1 MFYHAASHMNKLAS
15 SLLGVLAVLIT
26 SPVSAAV
33 LANTTANGSVAF
45 TYDRAAWATVAPHEA
60 YTTISGNPT
69 GLSGPT
75 ADIAGQR
82 WMYPDRFEGTSW
94 VAAAYPASY
103 LTGPTA
109 PLASTLI
116 PMLVNTYGTNSF
128 AANHKITD
136 YNSTS
141 NPFGYI
147 GLGGSLRA
155 TSDFNQ
161 PGASV
166 WWEHLALRKDSAD
179 NVWKIYATTGAGAG
193 SVFELFNVTEETVNG
208 NLHLTA
214 DYKFGDTDWYQF
226 FQSSTAASI
235 NPNMTLGHI
244 ELSPAPE
251 PSRALLACAGLMTLL
266 LRRKR
271 VA

>member
-1 MFYHAASHMNKLAS
+1 MNKYITAT
-15 SLLGVLAVLIT
+15 LLCVYAMLVSIPA
-26 SPVSAAV
+26 SAAV
-33 LANTTANGSVAF
+33 LANTTANGTAYFS
-45 TYDRAAWATVAPHEA
+45 YDRAAWATVVPNEA
-60 YTTISGNPT
+60 YTTISGTPT

-94 VAAAYPASY
+94 VAAAYPSSY
-103 LTGPTA
+103 LTGPTQ

-116 PMLVNTYGTNSF
+116 PMLVNSYGTNSF
-128 AANHKITD
+128 AANHKITN

-193 SVFELFNVTEETVNG
+193 SIFELFNVTEETVNG
-208 NLHLTA
+208 NLHLTG
-214 DYKFGDTDWYQF
+214 DYKFGNTDWYQF
-226 FQSSTAASI
+226 FQSSTAATI
-235 NPNMTLGHI
+235 DPNMALGHI
-244 ELSPAPE
+244 DLTPAPE
-251 PSRALLACAGLMTLL
+251 PSRALLAAASMMALL
-266 LRRKR
+266 FRRKR
-271 VA
+271 AI

>member
-1 MFYHAASHMNKLAS
+1 MNSSVIAS
-15 SLLGVLAVLIT
+15 VLCVSAVLIT
-26 SPVSAAV
+26 CPVSASV
-33 LANTTANGSVAF
+33 LANTTANGTVMF
-45 TYDRAAWATVAPHEA
+45 TYDRAAWATVAPSA
-60 YTTISGNPT
+60 GYTNISGVPT
-69 GLSGPT
+69 GSSGPT
-75 ADIAGQR
+75 ADILGQR

-94 VAAAYPASY
+94 VAAIYPTSY
-103 LTGPTA
+103 LTGPTQ

-128 AANHKITD
+128 AANHQITD

-147 GLGGSLRA
+147 GLGASLRV

-179 NVWKIYATTGAGAG
+179 NVWKVYATSGPGQG
-193 SVFELFNVTEETVNG
+193 SIFELRNVTEETVNG
-208 NLHLTA
+208 NLHLSG
-214 DYKFGDTDWYQF
+214 DYVFGDTDWYNFLQGNGV
-226 FQSSTAASI
+226 TDANKI
-235 NPNMTLGHI
+235 LGHI
-244 ELSPAPE
+244 ELTPAPE
-251 PSRALLACAGLMTLL
+251 PSRALLACVGLFASL

-271 VA
+271 AA